1 MLSPL
6 NTAFS
11 YSFTLAMSGAGAA
24 SCLWDRSGESVR
36 KVAHYWGVNMCRG
49 CGVTVSVQGG
59 ENVDWDAPLIV
70 MANHQSHFDIPVIYA
85 ALPRSFGMLAKK
97 ELFRVPVFSAAMK
110 GMRCVPIDRANRRQS
125 LQSLREAA
133 EQVKS
138 GKSIV
143 VFPEGT
149 RSPDG
154 RIHDL
159 KKGPFYLAD
168 MAGVPIIPIGVRG
181 TRLVVPKNG
190 WLVRPAEVVV
200 SIGTPIPVASG
211 ASGERERLRRTVRTA
226 LADLSSL
233 ELACDQGG
241 GDEPDGGLGLKS
253 NG

>member
-6 NTAFS
+6 NTAFA

-24 SCLWDRSGESVR
+24 SCLYDRSGESVR
-36 KVAHYWGVNMCRG
+36 KVARFWGLNMCRV
-49 CGVTVSVQGG
+49 CGVTVLVRGG
-59 ENVDWDAPLIV
+59 DNVDWDVPIIV

-110 GMRCVPIDRANRRQS
+110 GMRCVPIDRENRRQS
-125 LQSLREAA
+125 LRSLQGAA
-133 EQVKS
+133 EQVRT

-154 RIHDL
+154 LIHDL
-159 KKGPFYLAD
+159 KKGPFYLAE
-168 MAGVPIIPIGVRG
+168 MAGVPVVPVGIRG

-190 WLVRPAEVVV
+190 VLVHPAEVIVTIGAPIHVV
-200 SIGTPIPVASG
+200 SGR
-211 ASGERERLRRTVRTA
+211 SGERERLRGAVRAA
-226 LADLSSL
+226 LADLSGL
-233 ELACDQGG
+233 ELASDQGG
-241 GDEPDGGLGLKS
+241 GAEPDGPLGLKS

>member
-6 NTAFS
+6 NTAFA

-24 SCLWDRSGESVR
+24 SCLFDRSGESVR
-36 KVAHYWGVNMCRG
+36 KVARYWGVNMCRV
-49 CGVTVSVQGG
+49 CGVTVLVRGA

-110 GMRCVPIDRANRRQS
+110 GMRCVPIDRENRRQS
-125 LQSLREAA
+125 LQSLRDAA
-133 EQVKS
+133 DQVRS
-138 GKSIV
+138 GNSIV

-149 RSPDG
+149 RSADG
-154 RIHDL
+154 RIHEL
-159 KKGPFYLAD
+159 KKGPFYLAEL
-168 MAGVPIIPIGVRG
+168 AGVPVVPVGIRG

-190 WLVRPAEVVV
+190 VLVRPAEVVV
-200 SIGTPIPVASG
+200 SIGTPIPVVPG
-211 ASGERERLRRTVRTA
+211 GSGERDRLRTAVRAA
-226 LADLSSL
+226 LADLSGL
-233 ELACDQGG
+233 QLACDQGG
-241 GDEPDGGLGLKS
+241 GGEAGGPLGLKS

>member
-6 NTAFS
+6 NTAFA

-24 SCLWDRSGESVR
+24 SCLVDRSGESVR
-36 KVAHYWGVNMCRG
+36 KVARFWGVNMCRA
-49 CGVTVSVQGG
+49 CGVTVSVHGS
-59 ENVDWDAPLIV
+59 ENVDWDVPLIV

-110 GMRCVPIDRANRRQS
+110 GMRCVPIDRDNRRQS

-133 EQVKS
+133 EQVRS

-159 KKGPFYLAD
+159 KKGPFYLAE
-168 MAGVPIIPIGVRG
+168 MAGVPVVPVGVRG

-190 WLVRPAEVVV
+190 VLVHPAEVIV
-200 SIGTPIPVASG
+200 SIGTPIATNSTG
-211 ASGERERLRRTVRTA
+211 QGERERLRAAVRSA
-226 LADLSSL
+226 LSDLSGL
-233 ELACDQGG
+233 ELA
-241 GDEPDGGLGLKS
+241 
-253 NG
+253 

>member
-6 NTAFS
+6 NTAFA

-24 SCLWDRSGESVR
+24 SCLYDPSGESVR
-36 KVAHYWGVNMCRG
+36 KVARYWGRNMCRV
-49 CGVTVSVQGG
+49 CGVTVEVRGG

-97 ELFRVPVFSAAMK
+97 ELFRVPVFSAAMR
-110 GMRCVPIDRANRRQS
+110 GMRCVPIDRGNRRQS
-125 LQSLREAA
+125 LQSLHDAA
-133 EQVKS
+133 DQIRS

-159 KKGPFYLAD
+159 KKGPFYLAEI
-168 MAGVPIIPIGVRG
+168 AGVPIVPVGIRG
-181 TRLVVPKNG
+181 TRAVVPKNG
-190 WLVRPAEVVV
+190 ALVRPGEVVV
-200 SIGTPIPVASG
+200 SIGTPIGVNSG
-211 ASGERERLRRTVRTA
+211 GSGERERLKSAVRA
-226 LADLSSL
+226 AFADLSGL
-233 ELACDQGG
+233 ELASDQGG
-241 GDEPDGGLGLKS
+241 GGEADGPLGLKS

>member
-6 NTAFS
+6 NTAFA
-11 YSFTLAMSGAGAA
+11 YSFTLAMSGAGAT
-24 SCLWDRSGESVR
+24 SCLWDRSGASVR
-36 KVAHYWGVNMCRG
+36 KVAHFWGVNMCRT

-59 ENVDWDAPLIV
+59 ERVDWDAPLIV

-110 GMRCVPIDRANRRQS
+110 GMRCVPIDRENRRQS
-125 LQSLREAA
+125 LRSLRDAA
-133 EQVKS
+133 EQVRS

-154 RIHDL
+154 RIHLL
-159 KKGPFYLAD
+159 KRGPFYLAE
-168 MAGVPIIPIGVRG
+168 MAGVPVVPVGIRG

-190 WLVRPAEVVV
+190 ALVRPAHVVV
-200 SIGTPIPVASG
+200 SIGTPIAVDSRGSAT
-211 ASGERERLRRTVRTA
+211 REQLKRAVRAA
-226 LADLSSL
+226 LADLSGL
-233 ELACDQGG
+233 ELA
-241 GDEPDGGLGLKS
+241 
-253 NG
+253 